1 MLIKRQNASANT
13 TLSGLKTPVAIDT
26 TDITAESML
35 ISLPD
40 FRVTDLLS
48 TRDPDVLIASR
59 VINYRA
65 AQQLQ
70 QRSRPSRPQYLH
82 PLRSV

>member
-1 MLIKRQNASANT
+1 MLIKRQNASAKT
-13 TLSGLKTPVAIDT
+13 TLSGLKAPVAIDT
-26 TDITAESML
+26 TAENRLM
-35 ISLPD
+35 SLPD
-40 FRVTDLLS
+40 FRVTGLLS